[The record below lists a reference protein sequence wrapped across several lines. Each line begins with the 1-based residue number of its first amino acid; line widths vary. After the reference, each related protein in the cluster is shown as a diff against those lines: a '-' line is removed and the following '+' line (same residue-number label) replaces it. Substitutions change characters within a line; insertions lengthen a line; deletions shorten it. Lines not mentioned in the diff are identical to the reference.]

1 MARYSNF
8 KYGDGTKYG
17 TFTTEQLKQR
27 KIGLEKAL
35 KAPKQSPEQLEEY
48 TRKLNAVKVILAHHA
63 SQGLPESV

>member
-1 MARYSNF
+1 MNETAS
-8 KYGDGTKYG
+8 DGTKYG